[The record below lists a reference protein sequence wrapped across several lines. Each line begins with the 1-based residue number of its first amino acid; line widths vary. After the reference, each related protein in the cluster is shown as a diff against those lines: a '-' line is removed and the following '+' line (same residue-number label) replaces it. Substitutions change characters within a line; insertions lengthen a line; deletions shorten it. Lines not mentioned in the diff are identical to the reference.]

1 MIHKKMNA
9 LKSAPRH
16 WVPGT
21 DRERALVLQE
31 LEGVIASSQFCNSKR
46 YPSLLRYVVETT
58 LAGQGDQLKERT
70 LGIEV
75 FHRPPDYDTNA
86 DTVVRYTAGEVRKRL
101 AVYYHEHAESPLQ
114 IALPAGSYVPEFL
127 LFEPE
132 PDEAL
137 RDEPTPLPDHPAD
150 VPVVH
155 RALLAP
161 NSSTLAPHLQPG
173 NLSQPARS
181 YGSRLYWLLAVCI
194 LALAAVAGWRSAVHR
209 NTALDAF
216 WTPMLHERG
225 QTVLCVGGVTF
236 ADNNFSGTHTAGKDT
251 AYPFASMQIVS
262 SVSQIS
268 GLLERGGASYGV
280 RAAPSTQ
287 VSELREHPLVLLGGY
302 NNEWTMRLLTPLRFH
317 FAAEPNEVIV
327 DTEHPDKTWARDRA
341 QPYASADDYALVARF
356 RDSVTGSLVVVAAG
370 LGRNG
375 TELAA
380 QFLTSERYMELL
392 QQKVG
397 GNLGSANIEVLLHS
411 RVIDGRTGAP
421 QIEAVHTW

>member
-1 MIHKKMNA
+1 MNA
-9 LKSAPRH
+9 LKTAPRH
-16 WVPGT
+16 WAPTT
-21 DRERALVLQE
+21 DRERALVLHE

-46 YPSLLRYVVETT
+46 YPSLLRYVVEST
-58 LAGQGDQLKERT
+58 LAGHADQLKERT

-75 FHRPPDYDTNA
+75 FHRPPDYDTNT

-101 AVYYHEHAESPLQ
+101 AVYYHEHGESPLQ

-132 PDEAL
+132 PEEAARDEAFPVPAQPPAPRGL
-137 RDEPTPLPDHPAD
+137 VPAIPPALERPLGDPRPIPVSMPAR
-150 VPVVH
+150 VH
-155 RALLAP
+155 RTGLV
-161 NSSTLAPHLQPG
+161 
-173 NLSQPARS
+173 
-181 YGSRLYWLLAVCI
+181 WLLALCLI
-194 LALAAVAGWRSAVHR
+194 AVAVAAGWRWGLHR
-209 NTALDAF
+209 STALDAF
-216 WTPMLHERG
+216 WTPMLRERG

-268 GLLERGGASYGV
+268 GLLERGGAGYGV

-287 VSELREHPLVLLGGY
+287 LSELREHPLVLIGGY
-302 NNEWTMRLLTPLRFH
+302 NNPWTMRLLTPLRFH

-327 DTEHPDKTWARDRA
+327 DTEHPGLTWARDRA

-356 RDSVTGSLVVVAAG
+356 RDSVTGSLVVTVAG

-375 TELAA
+375 TELAS
-380 QFLTSERYMELL
+380 QFVTSERYMQLL
-392 QQKVG
+392 QQNVG
-397 GNLGSANIEVLLHS
+397 GNLSKANIEVLLHS
-411 RVIDGRTGAP
+411 KVIDGKTGAP
-421 QIEAVHTW
+421 EIVAVHTW